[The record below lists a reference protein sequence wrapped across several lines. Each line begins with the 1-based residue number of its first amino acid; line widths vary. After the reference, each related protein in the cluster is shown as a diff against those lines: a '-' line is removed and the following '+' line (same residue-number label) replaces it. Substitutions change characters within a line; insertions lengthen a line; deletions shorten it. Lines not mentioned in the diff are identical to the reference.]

1 MSRATRLSIAL
12 ILNLA
17 LSGGLV
23 LSGVAAH
30 STGLIADAGHNLTDA
45 MAVLLV
51 LGAALLARRPAT
63 PRRSWGLE
71 RATILA
77 ALANGIVLLAVTAT
91 IAWLAVGRLIHP
103 APVHGGIV
111 LVAAGLAAVI
121 NLGVVGLLVEGHQ
134 DLSIR
139 SALAHAVGD
148 ALSSLVVAA
157 SGLVALL
164 ASGPLVERLDPIASL
179 VVAVL
184 IVIEATRITRT
195 SIHLLLE
202 GVPPDVDLAELREA
216 ICEDPAVIEV
226 HDLHV
231 WALSSSSRALSAHVV
246 IEGDPSV
253 SEASSSV
260 QAARRMLAERF
271 AIDHATLEVEC
282 GSCSDEH
289 PHA

>member
-91 IAWLAVGRLIHP
+91 VVWLAVGRLIHP

-216 ICEDPAVIEV
+216 ICQDPAVIEV